1 MYKWDRIS
9 IKPNLLLFLIIAT
22 GNINARVPKMCTSW
36 WIRQDSTFWSLR
48 QILDWIRGER
58 LLTVV
63 HSIDF
68 LRILQK
74 VSNIEQPRSHFLLQK
89 EDNWWKYLSQL
100 LLTSYFWS
108 VSMENYCLFLIV
120 FLHGA
125 HPAFLTTYLISIFC
139 LKLELTTYCFL
150 KVWENIFELE
160 IMKSDSCLTPSPFML
175 CQHTCRRTIWI
186 TLT

>member
-1 MYKWDRIS
+1 MRSCWLLYILFIS
-9 IKPNLLLFLIIAT
+9 SEFCRNFQIYCLLAD
-22 GNINARVPKMCTSW
+22 K
-36 WIRQDSTFWSLR
+36 
-48 QILDWIRGER
+48 
-58 LLTVV
+58 
-63 HSIDF
+63 
-68 LRILQK
+68 
-74 VSNIEQPRSHFLLQK
+74 IEQQKSVFLQK